1 MLSEAEVQQLTERF
15 IFGDPSGPKASG
27 PSRAA
32 SRATLRLV
40 VTADKVRTSFWP
52 SRRAEI
58 KTVLADEQGRFDI
71 STSRSCWR
79 TSPTTRSGGPF
90 YLALTRGEGSLLGA
104 QTCWE
109 AAKKC
114 SETEE
119 ASGRI
124 KERYGPLV
132 G

>member
-58 KTVLADEQGRFDI
+58 KTVLADEQGRFDKQELLAHI
-71 STSRSCWR
+71 TNNALGRPILFGTDARGRLLARS
-79 TSPTTRSGGPF
+79 PN
-90 YLALTRGEGSLLGA
+90 LLGG
-104 QTCWE
+104 C
-109 AAKKC
+109 
-114 SETEE
+114 EE
-119 ASGRI
+119 M
-124 KERYGPLV
+124 
-132 G
+132 